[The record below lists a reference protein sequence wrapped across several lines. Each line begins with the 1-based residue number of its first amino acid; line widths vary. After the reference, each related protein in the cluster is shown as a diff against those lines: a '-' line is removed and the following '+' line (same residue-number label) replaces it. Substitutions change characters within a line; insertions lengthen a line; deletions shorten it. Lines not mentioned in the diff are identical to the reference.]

1 MISKKNLKSL
11 DEKYKKVNLT
21 KKNKQ
26 NKKIKNQYIKKTRI
40 NKIKGGGNKIAAN
53 KTANKLNLQIIKDI
67 ITNYIN
73 NSNIVVDPAG
83 TSITNNFWVGGG
95 VSGAIYE
102 ELKIDGESIKGKK
115 IKSEHN
121 LETIKEYTKVC
132 HNKFDN
138 DIDIIHVHS
147 PDGKVYPYKDNET
160 QFKQALKDS
169 YKNIFNK
176 YLEINNMTKQLILV
190 QISGAIFAGDFEENM
205 PEFTIEAINEG
216 FRDSNLNT
224 QDKNYNIILVNK
236 EDEIVTQLN
245 KKQLKY
251 KNSSSTSICK
261 LLELYKPKKKVTFKS
276 SPNIRLFNKS

>member
-53 KTANKLNLQIIKDI
+53 KTANKLNLRIIKDN

-83 TSITNNFWVGGG
+83 TSITSNIWVGGG
-95 VSGAIYE
+95 VSGAIYKK
-102 ELKIDGESIKGKK
+102 LKIDGKSIKKEHKK
-115 IKSEHN
+115 N

-147 PDGKVYPYKDNET
+147 PDGKVAPYKDDEPN
-160 QFKQALKDS
+160 FKQALKDS

-176 YLEINNMTKQLILV
+176 YLEINKMTKQLILV
-190 QISGAIFAGDFEENM
+190 QISGDIFAGKFKGNM
-205 PEFTIEAINEG
+205 PKFTIEAINEG

-224 QDKNYNIILVNK
+224 QDKNYNIILVNN
-236 EDEIVTQLN
+236 EDEIVTQLK
-245 KKQLKY
+245 KKQSQY

>member
-53 KTANKLNLQIIKDI
+53 KTANKLNLRIIKDN

-83 TSITNNFWVGGG
+83 TSIESNIWVGGN
-95 VSGAIYE
+95 VSGAIYNKLNIYGKNIIE
-102 ELKIDGESIKGKK
+102 EHKQNLK
-115 IKSEHN
+115 
-121 LETIKEYTKVC
+121 TIKEYTKVC

-147 PDGKVYPYKDNET
+147 PDGKVDPYKNNET
-160 QFKQALKDS
+160 KFKQALKDS

-176 YLEINNMTKQLILV
+176 YLEINKINNMTKQLILV
-190 QISGAIFAGDFEENM
+190 QISGDIFAGEFKEKM
-205 PEFTIEAINEG
+205 PEFTIEAINKG
-216 FRDSNLNT
+216 FLESNLNT
-224 QDKNYNIILVNK
+224 QDENYNIILVNDK
-236 EDEIVTQLN
+236 DEIVTQL
-245 KKQLKY
+245 KTEQGKY
-251 KNSSSTSICK
+251 KYSSSTSICK
-261 LLELYKPKKKVTFKS
+261 LLELYKP
-276 SPNIRLFNKS
+276 

>member
-40 NKIKGGGNKIAAN
+40 NKIKGGANKIAAN
-53 KTANKLNLQIIKDI
+53 KTANKLNLQIIEGDI
-67 ITNYIN
+67 KNYIN
-73 NSNIVVDPAG
+73 NNNIVVDPAG
-83 TSITNNFWVGGG
+83 TSIESGEWGGG
-95 VSGAIYE
+95 NVSGAIYE
-102 ELKIDGESIKGKK
+102 ELKIEGESIKP
-115 IKSEHN
+115 EHN
-121 LETIKEYTKVC
+121 LETIKKYTEVC

-147 PDGKVYPYKDNET
+147 PDGKVDEYKNKKYD
-160 QFKQALKDS
+160 FKQALKNS

-176 YLEINNMTKQLILV
+176 YLEINKMNKQLILV
-190 QISGAIFAGDFEENM
+190 QISGDLFAGNFKANM

-224 QDKNYNIILVNK
+224 QDKNYDIILVNNQDK
-236 EDEIVTQLN
+236 IVTRLN
-245 KKQLKY
+245 EEQRKY

-261 LLELYKPKKKVTFKS
+261 LLELYNPTKK
-276 SPNIRLFNKS
+276 R

>member
-53 KTANKLNLQIIKDI
+53 KTANKLNLRIIKDN

-83 TSITNNFWVGGG
+83 TSIESNIWVGGN
-95 VSGAIYE
+95 VSGAIYNKLNIYGKNIIE
-102 ELKIDGESIKGKK
+102 EHKQNLK
-115 IKSEHN
+115 
-121 LETIKEYTKVC
+121 TIKEYTKVC

-147 PDGKVYPYKDNET
+147 PDGKVDPYKNNET
-160 QFKQALKDS
+160 KFKQALKDS

-176 YLEINNMTKQLILV
+176 YLEINNMNKQLILV
-190 QISGAIFAGDFEENM
+190 QVSGAIFAGEFEEKM

-216 FRDSNLNT
+216 FRDSNLNKKN
-224 QDKNYNIILVNK
+224 KNYNIILVNFLEK
-236 EDEIVTQLN
+236 IVTQLK

-276 SPNIRLFNKS
+276 SPNIRFFKMVNH

>member
-21 KKNKQ
+21 KKNKK

-53 KTANKLNLQIIKDI
+53 KTANKLNLRIIKDN

-83 TSITNNFWVGGG
+83 TSIESNIWLGGG
-95 VSGAIYE
+95 VSGAIYK
-102 ELKIDGESIKGKK
+102 ELKIDGKSIKDKK
-115 IKSEHN
+115 IKPEHN
-121 LETIKEYTKVC
+121 LETIKEYTNVC

-147 PDGKVYPYKDNET
+147 PDGKVNPYKDNEK

-176 YLEINNMTKQLILV
+176 YLEINKINNMTKQLILV
-190 QISGAIFAGDFEENM
+190 QISGDIFAGDFKEKM

-224 QDKNYNIILVNK
+224 QDENYNIILVNFIK
-236 EDEIVTQLN
+236 QIVDKLN
-245 KKQLKY
+245 EEKLKY

-276 SPNIRLFNKS
+276 SP